1 MEDQASIWK
10 ILGNSKTRREVV
22 LIRVHQAFGVAQLSP
37 NENGRNAIVK
47 NQVRVGALLVVER
60 AGVLVA
66 KAKVKSRRRRHLP
79 AIFGKARRAPR
90 AQIHLWHASLALL
103 HRRQAKQQAGQ
114 SGPASIVE
122 TKFGG
127 INQRVLV
134 KDPVLKETQ
143 HRPEVTMEFDA
154 KLHTIT
160 AAVAR
165 T

>member
-1 MEDQASIWK
+1 MENQAFIWK

-47 NQVRVGALLVVER
+47 NQVLVGALLVVER

-90 AQIHLWHASLALL
+90 AQIHSWHASLALL
-103 HRRQAKQQAGQ
+103 HRRPAKQQAGQ
-114 SGPASIVE
+114 SGATSISQ
-122 TKFGG
+122 TQFGDG
-127 INQRVLV
+127 SRALLV
-134 KDPVLKETQ
+134 RDLV
-143 HRPEVTMEFDA
+143 
-154 KLHTIT
+154 
-160 AAVAR
+160 
-165 T
+165 